1 MEKTLLK
8 HQKEVEELI
17 VDNVNA
23 YQIKNELQR
32 QVDKRHA
39 QRDKKL

>member
-1 MEKTLLK
+1 
-8 HQKEVEELI
+8 